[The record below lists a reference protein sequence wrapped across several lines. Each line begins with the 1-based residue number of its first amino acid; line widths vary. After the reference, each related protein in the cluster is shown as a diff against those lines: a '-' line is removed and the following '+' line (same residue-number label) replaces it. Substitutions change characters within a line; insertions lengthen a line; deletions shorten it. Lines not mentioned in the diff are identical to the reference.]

1 PAAHWHGAVEVID
14 SDSLVARTTR
24 STADRVD
31 AGAYLKARLLDVLI
45 GDWDRHRDQWRWVR
59 FDDHAPRTWQPVPL
73 DRDQAFAKYDGFLL
87 GIGRQAGVP
96 QLTNYGRAYSGMLGA
111 TWNGRDLDRRF
122 LVGLEQP
129 VWDSVAGLLVA
140 ALSDSVIAEAVRA
153 LPREHHA
160 LVGPTLEQ
168 WIVARRDGLPKAA
181 RRYYRLLAGEVDVHA
196 TSGSDRALVS
206 RLPDGTVE
214 LTVTAVGD
222 SVPYLTRQLH
232 PKETRELRVFLK
244 GGDDTAM
251 VRGVGG
257 GPKIRLLGGEGN
269 DRLVDSSGGGSLHFY
284 DDPAGPTRTVG
295 LSAPVN
301 RSTWS
306 PPSGS
311 SPSEPPPRDWGIRR
325 QYLLWGSAGPD
336 LGLFLGGG
344 YAVTRYGFRQLPF
357 AHRHRIR
364 AGFATGATAFR
375 VDYLGE
381 FHRENS
387 GLTAQL
393 AARVSEIEVIRFHG
407 FGNETR
413 ARGSDEFYRVT
424 QHQYRVAPALMLSLT
439 PRLRFTIGPEL
450 TYVSTDHRP
459 RRF

>member
-1 PAAHWHGAVEVID
+1 
-14 SDSLVARTTR
+14 
-24 STADRVD
+24 
-31 AGAYLKARLLDVLI
+31 
-45 GDWDRHRDQWRWVR
+45 
-59 FDDHAPRTWQPVPL
+59 PVPL

-129 VWDSVAGLLVA
+129 VWDSVAQALAA
-140 ALSDSVIAEAVRA
+140 ALTDSVIAEA
-153 LPREHHA
+153 
-160 LVGPTLEQ
+160 G
-168 WIVARRDGLPKAA
+168 
-181 RRYYRLLAGEVDVHA
+181 RYYRLLAGEVDVHA

-301 RSTWS
+301 RGTWS

-311 SPSEPPPRDWGIRR
+311 SP
-325 QYLLWGSAGPD
+325 
-336 LGLFLGGG
+336 
-344 YAVTRYGFRQLPF
+344 
-357 AHRHRIR
+357 
-364 AGFATGATAFR
+364 
-375 VDYLGE
+375 
-381 FHRENS
+381 
-387 GLTAQL
+387 
-393 AARVSEIEVIRFHG
+393 
-407 FGNETR
+407 
-413 ARGSDEFYRVT
+413 
-424 QHQYRVAPALMLSLT
+424 
-439 PRLRFTIGPEL
+439 
-450 TYVSTDHRP
+450 
-459 RRF
+459 